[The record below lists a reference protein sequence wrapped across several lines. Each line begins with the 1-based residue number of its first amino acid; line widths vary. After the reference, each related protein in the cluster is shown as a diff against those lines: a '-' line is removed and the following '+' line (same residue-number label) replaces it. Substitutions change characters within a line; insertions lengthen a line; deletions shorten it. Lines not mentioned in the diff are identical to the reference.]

1 MATAANTTSE
11 QVLISGIAEGSTVV
25 TSEVQFNT
33 GSGDNDVAE
42 AIMTFQ
48 ATLSS
53 DVGRIFTYTS
63 FTPFGTVDLL
73 NSLVSSNA
81 SGPHWPPPTPSS
93 FPDVTPFGNA
103 GLQNSSVSSNTSGPR
118 EAACYGSCV
127 NELPPGSGYV
137 CEPCPAD
144 MVGDGST
151 CMPNMCFRQNGGCD
165 VLVACTVSLENP
177 QERQCGECPA
187 GYGPVPDAALSA
199 GWRCGEVD
207 GCVEAPCW
215 STGDFQQ
222 QCTDVPAPGSGRM
235 CGACP
240 AGFSAALHGAGCA
253 DVDECQ
259 PGGDAG
265 CWVSDEDATIRTTC
279 LNQIG
284 GHACS
289 ACPVDYIGTGESGC
303 RQRAPCSLHNGNCD
317 PLSNCSV
324 NALTGSAQCGA
335 CPVGYSG
342 TGDTKC
348 VDTDGCALEP
358 CFPGVECADVAAPGE
373 GRTCGSCPEGYRG
386 SGVSCELCTLALS
399 LDPMMTTSTNGT
411 MKRSIANQV
420 AGVFGGL
427 SGQDCVLTQGVKY
440 MWHGVTSR
448 GSAVALDSTTNKRE
462 TLILYLPKG
471 SLSAAT
477 VYSMRLTATLS
488 GNTDVVAEVDTSFEV
503 KIQPLVALI
512 QGGLVYTG
520 EGIPVVLD
528 AGVSYDPD
536 GASGEMTYAW
546 SCARVNSTSSEST
559 CRDASGMPLG
569 TPVSAVL
576 SLTLEGGSAPGVAY
590 VLSCQVA
597 KGARRAQ
604 AHTTVTIVAGTL
616 PVPAIL
622 PLQHK
627 HTANTKLV
635 LSGQVATELPDAL
648 ALSWSAELLDT
659 GEGTSTAVDLLA
671 VSATTLDLFD
681 LVLRPDALVAGRLY
695 LFTLVAVDT
704 SGRAWAGLKV
714 RVNAP
719 PEGGTLLPLA
729 PLEGTAGETEFRFE
743 SRGWVDD
750 PEDLPLLYEL
760 RFEVAGGVRSDSV
773 RTRLA
778 ESVRQRVT
786 LAMWQPSPIFT
797 AALPVAGEEAHS
809 NLVLIYMYVKDALEA
824 MTHVVGNA
832 TVQPMAFASAEAQT
846 EHVDN
851 ALGDAAQAIL
861 NGGDASGAILAM
873 ASILAPSID
882 PADALASSSA
892 DATAGSS
899 ADASTADP
907 ADTPTSNPPD
917 SRSNGPTDPPAAR
930 PIEPP
935 TDPTDALQQ
944 TQPTPPAISPADPPA
959 TSPAE
964 QPVSNPA
971 DPPDQPDRTLLQSA
985 VDLPATNP
993 ADALKP
999 ICPVDPPV
1007 ANPAAA
1013 PTTSPADRVGAEQ
1026 RSDANETLSEEAHL
1040 IERQRQR
1047 EQMMERQRQR
1057 EQMMEITAAI
1067 CEQQPATT
1075 GSVTRAAELL
1085 VAVSGGVPSEL
1096 SPATR
1101 ASARELASNMAAL
1114 ISSGSA
1120 EVALTGDAAAGF
1132 MDSLS
1137 SVAVGAVGGANQSTE
1152 ISETLEVVGQIA
1164 FAHAQELVP
1173 GEEPVTSG
1181 SEVLS
1186 YVVQYDDLDSS
1197 SARAFSDAV
1206 IAPNAAALTL
1216 PPSIGAALGGADRK
1230 AFVTILTSTLDSH
1243 AAVDSGGAVLTDVTT
1258 ISLKTHA
1265 NGTELPVHGL
1275 STALNFTLPIVA
1287 TSSAAG
1293 TTAGG
1298 ASAAAGGASGAL
1310 PHCVFWDEGA
1320 GEYSTEGCTTLPNPA
1335 PWTGAAYWRTV
1346 NVSALASMEEAWG
1359 LRGSPGL
1366 TDGCEEEWGPVYSEF
1381 LGTDAGRRKYI
1392 GDECQLADPESSLGC
1407 WWEWR
1412 RGAFEGPRCVWAT
1425 EVDCLCTHLTD
1436 FSAQIREGPYL
1447 DPPSRVTTY
1456 SADDLARLTVE
1467 DVAQSTT
1474 LLLVLGTMILSALL
1488 LHQASSW
1495 THNQQR
1501 RRILLSIMN
1510 NEGISFRPV
1519 GKLWT
1524 WSIVDDTVAYAG
1536 GQSRK
1541 HLGKKHASLGA
1552 AVMSMLRKS
1561 KLRGAGRRWHNS
1573 KLAASMKRPL
1583 VSMWGAAK
1591 RATARSATIG
1601 AAVSDYVKRA
1611 RSGSQSRYAQD
1622 KVDDI
1627 SVESG
1632 AADPG
1637 GATGAAEKVGE
1648 QQAISLDFSKGRA
1661 ALEPPRRWSCRKK
1674 AGHVGSGDYSASLTD
1689 GPYESG
1695 DDDSAEDGMDG
1706 ARGPQQILISRKHY
1720 MALLRSASRQVE
1732 TAENAPIG
1740 SPALGSPAPAP
1751 EVWERRRV
1759 PARCGLRLPTT
1770 VGDTAPDTSPTAA
1783 PRNSQSAETAARPQP
1798 VTESAEALS
1807 RPLLGAP
1814 RTSLGSE
1821 DANAHGTKSTLPEPA
1836 PAHQRTSAGGQALFA
1851 ALGIN
1856 LSRLQLC
1863 VPLDYLESMALMELA
1878 GDGRRERVAIAQT
1891 ELLHRKNSR
1900 KQKDEEDEEDEE
1912 EGDMPVGINPWRLTR
1927 RNKEST
1933 SGRSVR
1939 ERDSSSLAD
1948 DSHCEK
1954 DTTQSGVRSM
1964 SEVVSNPMEELTEKE
1979 PHPGDLPPGD
1989 LEGGAIE
1996 GGPQAGAVMEGVQGS
2011 LENQHIR
2018 PSLRNA
2024 LNSARNNART
2034 VIGNQH
2040 TRSLRNV
2047 VSSALNSART
2057 VVDVAIASDN
2067 TIDSRS
2073 RWGMVR
2079 LRQELSVE
2087 RMLGTA
2093 LVQAFLDIRSLISRE
2108 DLQMQMDL
2116 AIGMPWQMPNNR
2128 PFTWWVS
2135 TFKVLIGTISHPGWY
2150 LRSHLWNLIFLQRV
2164 DGSFELSETLATVL
2178 KAGHPNQDLSDNPIP
2193 IYRRDSLVGGIPKTL
2208 LSAMV
2213 DARRRDL
2220 EEVWATILVL
2230 EQLQKYPYRWVENP
2244 DDRPSEQIS
2253 LRERSELFLLH
2264 RSHEYPALEVAMPRI
2279 RVFARSLTECW
2290 TEDYQQCVKEMHQQH
2305 MMTVKLQRAETI
2317 RIAPLRGWSMLTK
2330 QMARRAW
2337 GSCMKKGKWIMRAH
2351 PLASIYMVQPLEP
2364 FSRSQRILIQFNTF
2378 ILMLTFVVW
2387 FYYSKAVTCCQDK
2400 RVFLQCAASGDVTE
2414 PCLGFP
2420 TCAMLRR
2427 AEALMPGELLPESF
2441 SCAAFP
2447 KDDMKDRVTV
2457 ILIMVGVLSPVTV
2470 ALQQLFVMSSAESI
2484 PKHWQLHVTAVAEK
2498 RFGPKFMATMQMLAV
2513 ALYSVLF
2520 DLKKMNKTMASVLVA
2535 IMGTFMP
2542 ISEIRRF
2549 FRAISTVFRW
2559 MANLAG
2565 RGFWR
2570 LWVLLFG
2577 TALLARQ
2584 GTRKGERRIQ
2594 VRLSSPM
2601 ENTLQKVAYSL
2612 IVGMWAVISW
2622 SLFTYVMLI
2631 REMLGPEAERSVVQT
2646 WALTLLMETCGKDA
2660 CILICVRLLVLTI
2673 TERVEELFCGL
2684 DKSKVWYE
2692 QHIMKFMSK
2701 AQKASNEKAAD
2712 DEEAEDADDI
2722 EYADEDNGDVD
2733 VMIE

>member
-53 DVGRIFTYTS
+53 DVGRIFT
-63 FTPFGTVDLL
+63 
-73 NSLVSSNA
+73 
-81 SGPHWPPPTPSS
+81 
-93 FPDVTPFGNA
+93 
-103 GLQNSSVSSNTSGPR
+103 
-118 EAACYGSCV
+118 
-127 NELPPGSGYV
+127 
-137 CEPCPAD
+137 
-144 MVGDGST
+144 
-151 CMPNMCFRQNGGCD
+151 
-165 VLVACTVSLENP
+165 
-177 QERQCGECPA
+177 
-187 GYGPVPDAALSA
+187 
-199 GWRCGEVD
+199 
-207 GCVEAPCW
+207 
-215 STGDFQQ
+215 
-222 QCTDVPAPGSGRM
+222 
-235 CGACP
+235 
-240 AGFSAALHGAGCA
+240 
-253 DVDECQ
+253 
-259 PGGDAG
+259 
-265 CWVSDEDATIRTTC
+265 
-279 LNQIG
+279 
-284 GHACS
+284 
-289 ACPVDYIGTGESGC
+289 
-303 RQRAPCSLHNGNCD
+303 
-317 PLSNCSV
+317 
-324 NALTGSAQCGA
+324 
-335 CPVGYSG
+335 
-342 TGDTKC
+342 
-348 VDTDGCALEP
+348 
-358 CFPGVECADVAAPGE
+358 
-373 GRTCGSCPEGYRG
+373 
-386 SGVSCELCTLALS
+386 
-399 LDPMMTTSTNGT
+399 
-411 MKRSIANQV
+411 
-420 AGVFGGL
+420 
-427 SGQDCVLTQGVKY
+427 
-440 MWHGVTSR
+440 
-448 GSAVALDSTTNKRE
+448 
-462 TLILYLPKG
+462 
-471 SLSAAT
+471 
-477 VYSMRLTATLS
+477 
-488 GNTDVVAEVDTSFEV
+488 
-503 KIQPLVALI
+503 
-512 QGGLVYTG
+512 
-520 EGIPVVLD
+520 
-528 AGVSYDPD
+528 
-536 GASGEMTYAW
+536 
-546 SCARVNSTSSEST
+546 
-559 CRDASGMPLG
+559 
-569 TPVSAVL
+569 
-576 SLTLEGGSAPGVAY
+576 
-590 VLSCQVA
+590 
-597 KGARRAQ
+597 
-604 AHTTVTIVAGTL
+604 
-616 PVPAIL
+616 
-622 PLQHK
+622 
-627 HTANTKLV
+627 
-635 LSGQVATELPDAL
+635 
-648 ALSWSAELLDT
+648 
-659 GEGTSTAVDLLA
+659 
-671 VSATTLDLFD
+671 
-681 LVLRPDALVAGRLY
+681 
-695 LFTLVAVDT
+695 
-704 SGRAWAGLKV
+704 
-714 RVNAP
+714 
-719 PEGGTLLPLA
+719 
-729 PLEGTAGETEFRFE
+729 
-743 SRGWVDD
+743 
-750 PEDLPLLYEL
+750 
-760 RFEVAGGVRSDSV
+760 
-773 RTRLA
+773 
-778 ESVRQRVT
+778 
-786 LAMWQPSPIFT
+786 
-797 AALPVAGEEAHS
+797 
-809 NLVLIYMYVKDALEA
+809 
-824 MTHVVGNA
+824 
-832 TVQPMAFASAEAQT
+832 
-846 EHVDN
+846 
-851 ALGDAAQAIL
+851 
-861 NGGDASGAILAM
+861 
-873 ASILAPSID
+873 
-882 PADALASSSA
+882 
-892 DATAGSS
+892 
-899 ADASTADP
+899 
-907 ADTPTSNPPD
+907 
-917 SRSNGPTDPPAAR
+917 
-930 PIEPP
+930 
-935 TDPTDALQQ
+935 
-944 TQPTPPAISPADPPA
+944 PADPPA

-971 DPPDQPDRTLLQSA
+971 DPPVTSRTEPPAISP

-993 ADALKP
+993 ADAPTTNLVDP
-999 ICPVDPPV
+999 PTASPADPPVTNPADALTANSADPPGTTPADAPATNLADPLTASPVDPPV

-1216 PPSIGAALGGADRK
+1216 PPSI
-1230 AFVTILTSTLDSH
+1230 
-1243 AAVDSGGAVLTDVTT
+1243 
-1258 ISLKTHA
+1258 
-1265 NGTELPVHGL
+1265 
-1275 STALNFTLPIVA
+1275 
-1287 TSSAAG
+1287 
-1293 TTAGG
+1293 
-1298 ASAAAGGASGAL
+1298 
-1310 PHCVFWDEGA
+1310 
-1320 GEYSTEGCTTLPNPA
+1320 
-1335 PWTGAAYWRTV
+1335 
-1346 NVSALASMEEAWG
+1346 
-1359 LRGSPGL
+1359 
-1366 TDGCEEEWGPVYSEF
+1366 
-1381 LGTDAGRRKYI
+1381 
-1392 GDECQLADPESSLGC
+1392 
-1407 WWEWR
+1407 
-1412 RGAFEGPRCVWAT
+1412 
-1425 EVDCLCTHLTD
+1425 
-1436 FSAQIREGPYL
+1436 
-1447 DPPSRVTTY
+1447 
-1456 SADDLARLTVE
+1456 
-1467 DVAQSTT
+1467 
-1474 LLLVLGTMILSALL
+1474 
-1488 LHQASSW
+1488 
-1495 THNQQR
+1495 
-1501 RRILLSIMN
+1501 
-1510 NEGISFRPV
+1510 
-1519 GKLWT
+1519 
-1524 WSIVDDTVAYAG
+1524 G

-2128 PFTWWVS
+2128 PFTW
-2135 TFKVLIGTISHPGWY
+2135 
-2150 LRSHLWNLIFLQRV
+2150 
-2164 DGSFELSETLATVL
+2164 
-2178 KAGHPNQDLSDNPIP
+2178 
-2193 IYRRDSLVGGIPKTL
+2193 
-2208 LSAMV
+2208 
-2213 DARRRDL
+2213 
-2220 EEVWATILVL
+2220 
-2230 EQLQKYPYRWVENP
+2230 
-2244 DDRPSEQIS
+2244 
-2253 LRERSELFLLH
+2253 
-2264 RSHEYPALEVAMPRI
+2264 I

-2427 AEALMPGELLPESF
+2427 A
-2441 SCAAFP
+2441 
-2447 KDDMKDRVTV
+2447 DRVTV

-2673 TERVEELFCGL
+2673 TERVE
-2684 DKSKVWYE
+2684 
-2692 QHIMKFMSK
+2692 
-2701 AQKASNEKAAD
+2701 
-2712 DEEAEDADDI
+2712 
-2722 EYADEDNGDVD
+2722 
-2733 VMIE
+2733 